1 MRAVEGLL
9 PAGVIGKSLGL
20 GSEFPEVSKM
30 PRVAPLAEIPAAHP
44 KAEGAKCSPPTG
56 LKHFAFSLFV

>member
-44 KAEGAKCSPPTG
+44 KAEGAPLTR

>member
-44 KAEGAKCSPPTG
+44 KAEGAPPT
-56 LKHFAFSLFV
+56 